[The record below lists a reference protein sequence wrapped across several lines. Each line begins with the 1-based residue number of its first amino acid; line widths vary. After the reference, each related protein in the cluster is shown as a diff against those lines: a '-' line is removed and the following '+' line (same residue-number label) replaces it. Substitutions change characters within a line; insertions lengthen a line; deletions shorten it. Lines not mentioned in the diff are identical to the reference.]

1 MVKNPPAGAGEARD
15 TGSAP
20 GLRGSSGVGGDSPL
34 QYACLE
40 NSRGAWQTTVHGTP
54 KVWT

>member
-1 MVKNPPAGAGEARD
+1 MVENPPAGAGEARD

-20 GLRGSSGVGGDSPL
+20 GLRGSSGVGGGSPL
-34 QYACLE
+34 QYAFLE